1 MSLRDYLAVLRR
13 RMWTVA
19 LVCLLAAG
27 AAFGFSSL
35 QTPVY
40 EARARLLLGSTQTT
54 VDAGGFGTYIDPN
67 RIQTEIQVIM
77 GQPVAEIVLE
87 SLGSA
92 PGISGSAVGGT
103 AVIELTARSRTASVA
118 ADVANAYAQAYIT
131 YRQQQFADAVS
142 AQTKEY
148 TRQIESLTS
157 QIAQIEARPRPPNT
171 PSPAEAD
178 ALRAELTSYRLR
190 LQQVDSAQ
198 KLNGSAAA
206 VIGPATPSATPVSPT
221 PRRNIALGAFVGLVL
236 GVGAALLFE
245 HLDDS
250 VKSKEDIERMLP
262 DLTVLGVIP
271 LVPAWR
277 NRSQT
282 RLIAATEPTSSPA
295 EAYRTLRTSI
305 QFLSIDRSL
314 RVLQVTSPIASE
326 GKSTTMAN
334 LAVTLSQAGL
344 RVVVVCC
351 DLRRPRINQF
361 FDLPNE
367 VGFTSVLLGQVP
379 LGVALQ
385 DVPNISRIKVLASGP
400 LPPNPSELLSSQR
413 ARDLLTQ
420 LSKQADVVLVDCPPV
435 LPVTDAAVLAS
446 KVDGTLLIASAGATT
461 YKDLARAVQ
470 LLHQVDAPLLGVV
483 LNNGTVE
490 TTYGYQSRQATAAQ
504 APSMNGHGPTET
516 ESENPPAPSHRR
528 RRKAS

>member
-1 MSLRDYLAVLRR
+1 VSLRDFLATLRR

-19 LVCLLAAG
+19 VICVLAAG
-27 AAFGFSSL
+27 AAFGLASVE
-35 QTPVY
+35 TPVY

-67 RIQTEIQVIM
+67 RIQTEIQVIT
-77 GQPVAEIVLE
+77 GQPVAKIVAE
-87 SLGSA
+87 KLGSA

-131 YRQQQFADAVS
+131 YRQQQFADAVA
-142 AQTKEY
+142 AQSKEY
-148 TRQIESLTS
+148 NRQIDLLTAE
-157 QIAQIEARPRPPNT
+157 IAQVEARPRPPNT
-171 PSPAEAD
+171 PSPPEAD
-178 ALRAELTSYRLR
+178 SLRAELTSYRLR
-190 LQQVDSAQ
+190 LQGVDSAE

-206 VIGPATPSATPVSPT
+206 VIGPASPNATPVSPK
-221 PRRNIALGAFVGLVL
+221 PRRNLALGAFVGLVL

-250 VKSKEDIERMLP
+250 VKSKEDIERTLP

-271 LVPAWR
+271 LVTSWR

-282 RLIAATEPTSSPA
+282 RLVAAIEPNSPPA

-305 QFLSIDRSL
+305 QFLGIDRSL

-367 VGFTSVLLGQVP
+367 VGFTSVLLGRVP
-379 LGVALQ
+379 LGIALQ
-385 DVPNISRIKVLASGP
+385 DVPNMSRVKVLASGP

-413 ARDLLTQ
+413 TTDIFTQ
-420 LSKQADVVLVDCPPV
+420 LGKQADLVLVDCPPV

-446 KVDGTLLIASAGATT
+446 KVDGTLLIASAGSTT
-461 YKDLARAVQ
+461 YKDLTRAVQ
-470 LLHQVDAPLLGVV
+470 QLHQVGAPLLGVV

-490 TTYGYQSRQATAAQ
+490 TTYGYQSRQTQPGPEAST
-504 APSMNGHGPTET
+504 NGHGPQE
-516 ESENPPAPSHRR
+516 PDAQKQPARQGRR
-528 RRKAS
+528 GKAS